1 MEIFKGQSL
10 LKFSKRFPDDL
21 SCKSYLADLKW
32 ENGFKCKKCGHT
44 KYSLRKDLTRTCT
57 FCHRDE
63 SPTAS
68 TAFHKVKFGIRKAFF
83 ITFEMVNSTKSLS
96 ASQVAKRYEI
106 SRKSAWM
113 FMHKIRK
120 VMESSGNN
128 PMDGLV
134 QVDEFT
140 VGGKEPS
147 KQGRS
152 YDGKKKKIVG
162 AVELTSE
169 KKIKRVYAI
178 RIDNFSSKSLKVLFD
193 RHISESA
200 KVETDKWRGYRPL
213 TKKWNI
219 TQELSN
225 GGRNMPQIHIVI
237 HQIKSWIRTIY
248 SWVHPEHINKYLDE
262 FSFRINRS
270 LFKDTIFNKI
280 MERVVEAK
288 HTSYK
293 EIIVHK

>member
-10 LKFSKRFPDDL
+10 LKFTEHFPDDL
-21 SCKSYLADLKW
+21 SCKAYLAELKW
-32 ENGFKCKKCGHT
+32 KDGFKCKKCGHS
-44 KYSLRKDLTRTCT
+44 KYTLRKDLTRTCT
-57 FCHRDE
+57 LCHRDE

-96 ASQVAKRYEI
+96 ASQVAKRYGI
-106 SRKSAWM
+106 SRKSAWL

-120 VMESSGNN
+120 TMESSGNY

-140 VGGKEPS
+140 VGGKETN

-152 YDGKKKKIVG
+152 YDSKKKKIVG
-162 AVELTSE
+162 AVELTTK

-178 RIDNFSSKSLKVLFD
+178 RINDFSSKSLRKLFD
-193 RHISESA
+193 NHISELA
-200 KVETDKWRGYRPL
+200 KVETDEWRGYRPL

-219 TQELSN
+219 TQTLSN
-225 GGRNMPQIHIVI
+225 GGRGMPQIHIVI

-293 EIIVHK
+293 EIIVSK